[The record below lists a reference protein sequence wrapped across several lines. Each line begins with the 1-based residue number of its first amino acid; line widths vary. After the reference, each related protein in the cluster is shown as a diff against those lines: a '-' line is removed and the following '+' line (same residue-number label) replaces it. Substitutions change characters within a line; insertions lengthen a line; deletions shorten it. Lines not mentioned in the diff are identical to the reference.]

1 METNTRLAMNNDPT
15 IKDIWKFVKSTNIDE
30 SIKVSSEHSKQEL
43 KKWKALV
50 YANQN
55 KEVVKDFISGKK

>member
-1 METNTRLAMNNDPT
+1 MNNDPT